1 MTAEIKVFPD
11 PQELAAY
18 VQDMYDNGATVV
30 KVTQLKAAV
39 YLIQDESP

>member
-11 PQELAAY
+11 PQDLAAY
-18 VQDMYDNGATVV
+18 VQALYTGGSTAV

-39 YLIQDESP
+39 YLIQDES